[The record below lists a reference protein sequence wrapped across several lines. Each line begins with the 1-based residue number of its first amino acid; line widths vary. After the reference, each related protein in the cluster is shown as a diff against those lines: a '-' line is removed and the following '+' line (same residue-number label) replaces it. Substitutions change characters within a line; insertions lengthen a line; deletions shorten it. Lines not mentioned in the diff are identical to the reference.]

1 MRVRMTM
8 DGCRFGLTAL
18 ALLSVACGTDP
29 ASPSTDQQAGPTQT
43 VAGTGTAPAAGTPSA
58 GAGGS
63 ATTRPGTS
71 VGVAGSSGAKA
82 AGGTSAPAATAGTG
96 GATVPSGT
104 AGTPATAGSGAA
116 GSGAA
121 GSGATPSTGGNTPG
135 VDQVVECD
143 NSKAPA
149 EFEAQPSVGGGGGQ
163 CEESPHFRV
172 CGASGAEAMQ
182 ALDLLEGTYSCFVET
197 LCWRSSGLSFNDD
210 SDAGPYH
217 KVNIY
222 SVGSLGSAAGQMFSD
237 APTGMSYLRVI
248 SRSLA
253 DPRVIVHE
261 FGHALTYHEG
271 GWVEQTRTGAW
282 WEPVANFVADTFM
295 TSPFCADA
303 RQKHN
308 VEEGRTIIELRKVL
322 GDSHQVLVDGSQG
335 SGNYYQSWPFLAYLT
350 YNPDGYAGLGKTA
363 LRDMF
368 REHNG
373 QNETPFHVLE
383 RVAKPTTVQTIVGRY
398 WARMAYVDIG
408 HKLAQ
413 EAFNS
418 MPVTSANL
426 DAAGGEM
433 FKVKSARAPRYMGA
447 NIIPLSGSGSGAISV
462 KVTSSG
468 MFTATLAIRAGS
480 GTVRYVELPGG
491 AGDATL
497 ESGEEAS
504 LVVANTPALLDYDP
518 FNISGEAGRGLD
530 YSVQLTGATPA
541 N

>member
-1 MRVRMTM
+1 
-8 DGCRFGLTAL
+8 
-18 ALLSVACGTDP
+18 
-29 ASPSTDQQAGPTQT
+29 
-43 VAGTGTAPAAGTPSA
+43 
-58 GAGGS
+58 
-63 ATTRPGTS
+63 
-71 VGVAGSSGAKA
+71 
-82 AGGTSAPAATAGTG
+82 
-96 GATVPSGT
+96 
-104 AGTPATAGSGAA
+104 
-116 GSGAA
+116 
-121 GSGATPSTGGNTPG
+121 
-135 VDQVVECD
+135 
-143 NSKAPA
+143 
-149 EFEAQPSVGGGGGQ
+149 
-163 CEESPHFRV
+163 
-172 CGASGAEAMQ
+172 MQ

-248 SRSLA
+248 SRSIS

-373 QNETPFHVLE
+373 QNETPLHVLE
-383 RVAKPTTVQTIVGRY
+383 RVAKPTPVQTIVGRY

-408 HKLAQ
+408 HKQAQ

-426 DAAGGEM
+426 DSAGGEM
-433 FKVKSARAPRYMGA
+433 YTVKSARAPRYMGA
-447 NIIPLSGSGSGAISV
+447 NIIPLSGSGALSV

-480 GTVRYVELPGG
+480 GTVRYLDLPGG
-491 AGDATL
+491 AGEATL

-518 FNISGEAGRGLD
+518 FNISGEAARGLD

>member
-1 MRVRMTM
+1 MRVWKTM

-18 ALLSVACGTDP
+18 VLASACGSDP
-29 ASPSTDQQAGPTQT
+29 AAPSTTDQQTVPTQT
-43 VAGTGTAPAAGTPSA
+43 APGTGIGPVAGTGPAGTA
-58 GAGGS
+58 GTMA
-63 ATTRPGTS
+63 ARPGNS
-71 VGVAGSSGAKA
+71 NVPVGAAGSSGAKA
-82 AGGTSAPAATAGTG
+82 AAGGSTAPAGTG
-96 GATVPSGT
+96 GAASPGGVAGASAA
-104 AGTPATAGSGAA
+104 AGTSGAAGATAA
-116 GSGAA
+116 GSGAIP
-121 GSGATPSTGGNTPG
+121 TTGGTTPG

-149 EFEAQPSVGGGGGQ
+149 EFEAQPNVGGGGGQ

-172 CGASGAEAMQ
+172 CGASGAEAMK
-182 ALDLLEGTYSCFVET
+182 AIDLLEGTYSCFVET

-248 SRSLA
+248 SRSIA

-261 FGHALTYHEG
+261 YGHALTYHEG

-295 TSPFCADA
+295 TSPFCAAA
-303 RQKHN
+303 REQHN
-308 VEEGRTIIELRKVL
+308 IAEGGTIIELRKVL

-383 RVAKPTTVQTIVGRY
+383 RVAKPTTVQAIVGRY

-408 HKLAQ
+408 HKQAQ
-413 EAFNS
+413 EAFNKA
-418 MPVTSANL
+418 PVTSANL
-426 DAAGGEM
+426 DSAGGEM
-433 FKVKSARAPRYMGA
+433 YSVKSARAPRYMGA
-447 NIIPLSGSGSGAISV
+447 NIIPLSGSGAISV

-468 MFTATLAIRAGS
+468 MFTATLAIRAQA
-480 GTVRYVELPGG
+480 GTVRYVDLPSG
-491 AGDATL
+491 AGEATL

-518 FNISGEAGRGLD
+518 FSISGEAGRGLD
-530 YSVQLTGATPA
+530 YQVQLTGATPA

>member
-1 MRVRMTM
+1 MN
-8 DGCRFGLTAL
+8 DCRFGLSAL
-18 ALLSVACGTDP
+18 ALLSVACGS
-29 ASPSTDQQAGPTQT
+29 ANSPSTDQQTGPTQT
-43 VAGTGTAPAAGTPSA
+43 VAGTGVGPTSGTTGPAGTAGSA
-58 GAGGS
+58 GA
-63 ATTRPGTS
+63 RPGNS
-71 VGVAGSSGAKA
+71 AQVGTGTAGSSGARAA
-82 AGGTSAPAATAGTG
+82 AGGSTAPAGAAGT
-96 GATVPSGT
+96 ASPSGLAGASGS
-104 AGTPATAGSGAA
+104 AGTSGAAGAGSGAIP
-116 GSGAA
+116 
-121 GSGATPSTGGNTPG
+121 TTGGTTTPG

-143 NSKAPA
+143 NAKAPA
-149 EFEAQPSVGGGGGQ
+149 EFEAQPNVGGGGSQ

-172 CGASGAEAMQ
+172 CGASGAEAMK

-295 TSPFCADA
+295 TSPFCAAA

-308 VEEGRTIIELRKVL
+308 IEEGGTIIELRKVL

-373 QNETPFHVLE
+373 RNETPFHVLE
-383 RVAKPTTVQTIVGRY
+383 RVAMPTSVQTIVGRY

-408 HKLAQ
+408 HKQAQ
-413 EAFNS
+413 DAFNKA
-418 MPVTSANL
+418 PVTSANL

-433 FKVKSARAPRYMGA
+433 YSVKSARAPRYMGA
-447 NIIPLSGSGSGAISV
+447 NIIPLSGSGAISV

-468 MFTATLAIRAGS
+468 MFTATLAIRAQA
-480 GTVRYVELPGG
+480 GTVRYVDLPSG
-491 AGDATL
+491 AGEATL

-518 FNISGEAGRGLD
+518 FSISGEAARGLD
-530 YSVQLTGATPA
+530 YQVQLTGATPA